1 MCIIW
6 ITEARHQDTSAC
18 FPLAQPAVTGS
29 FMFPKQLGASV
40 SVWGLLLHFHRC
52 AYAVVVGFAHLIR
65 LADGK
70 TESSKKLFALLPRH
84 HPSASACVFAGA
96 SLSLGRFSSV
106 PGVSLNPGLLKDS
119 ISPYCSVFRQ
129 VSDTQ
134 TQGRTK
140 DMFKAS
146 RSLLGRMVLGFKYCP
161 WKLWSGIC
169 CA

>member
-6 ITEARHQDTSAC
+6 ITEARHQDTSAY

-29 FMFPKQLGASV
+29 FMFPKQLRTSV
-40 SVWGLLLHFHRC
+40 SVWGLLLHFHLC
-52 AYAVVVGFAHLIR
+52 AYAVVGFAHLIC

-96 SLSLGRFSSV
+96 SLSPGRFSSV
-106 PGVSLNPGLLKDS
+106 PGVSLNPGPLTDI
-119 ISPYCSVFRQ
+119 ISPCCSVFRQ

-134 TQGRTK
+134 TQRRTK

-146 RSLLGRMVLGFKYCP
+146 RSLLGRMVLGFEYCP